1 MRWILVA
8 LIALSLGIASTY
20 ARITCSVK
28 EVRSGEQRFCR
39 FPFIIGRKRYDSCTD
54 YKDPDGKKWCST
66 RTSNHTMSL
75 HVHVGFEGHWG
86 HCPEDCLKEKGVG
99 PCNDYAKNGFQ
110 CVDADRCNEM
120 CEVIPEFVDGGG
132 SSNPF
137 TVRAS
142 QLGCESDKTCSG
154 YNEVC
159 CR

>member
-8 LIALSLGIASTY
+8 LITMSLGIAGTY

-28 EVRSGEQRFCR
+28 EVHSGEQRFCR

-54 YKDPDGKKWCST
+54 YKDPDGRKWCST

-75 HVHVGFEGHWG
+75 HVHVGREGYWG
-86 HCPEDCLKEKGVG
+86 HCPDDCLERGVG

-120 CEVIPEFVDGGG
+120 CEVIPEFLDGGG

-154 YNEVC
+154 YSEVC